1 MNAATSLLFVYYPA
15 TTKILRVSTVM
26 TLAVISSTV
35 YSAPPITFLMSDN
48 RQSALTSDEKS
59 ITVRSKSDNIL
70 F

>member
-1 MNAATSLLFVYYPA
+1 
-15 TTKILRVSTVM
+15 
-26 TLAVISSTV
+26 
-35 YSAPPITFLMSDN
+35 LMSDN